1 METTFIFLHVLSA
14 FAVLTTIVIHS
25 AYAFGSAPERAASVT
40 ADALWNIGAG
50 GTILFGLILSIGYD
64 TYDFFSL
71 WIIATLVLWLATGE
85 IGRRAQLGF
94 AAGDAAG
101 LESGRKFHWI
111 RTGVVIAILVLMV
124 WKPGA

>member
-25 AYAFGSAPERAASVT
+25 AYAVGTAPERAASVT

-50 GTILFGLILSIGYD
+50 GTIIFGLILSIGYD
-64 TYDFFSL
+64 TYDFFSF
-71 WIIATLVLWLATGE
+71 WIIAALILWLGTGE

-101 LESGRKFHWI
+101 LATGRRFHWI
-111 RTGVVIAILVLMV
+111 RTAVVLLILVLMV